1 MFGIRIRIG
10 RRMRVGVTSRG
21 RVTVSERIG
30 RVTLWESF
38 GGKRRRRRRRW

>member
-1 MFGIRIRIG
+1 MFGIRFRLG

-30 RVTLWESF
+30 PLTLWESF
-38 GGKRRRRRRRW
+38 GGRRRRRRW